1 VKQPVLVQKRYLK
14 AGRHVRLLDLR
25 VRIVAQLLDSGRAL
39 GPHAFASFS
48 KAEQAIGVIF
58 AIVSPV
64 TLCQSIYRGVRTKI
78 NACAADGSTFRAGLI
93 SKMVDLSNVRL
104 L

>member
-1 VKQPVLVQKRYLK
+1 VKQPPVLVQKRYLK

-39 GPHAFASFS
+39 GPHTFASFS

-64 TLCQSIYRGVRTKI
+64 TLCHLNRGVRTQKSTLVPLME
-78 NACAADGSTFRAGLI
+78 APSEQGSSPRW
-93 SKMVDLSNVRL
+93 
-104 L
+104 

>member
-1 VKQPVLVQKRYLK
+1 MKQPPVLVQKRYLK

-39 GPHAFASFS
+39 GPHTFASFS

-64 TLCQSIYRGVRTKI
+64 TLCQSIYRGVRTQKSTLVPLME
-78 NACAADGSTFRAGLI
+78 APSEQGSSPRW
-93 SKMVDLSNVRL
+93 
-104 L
+104 

>member
-1 VKQPVLVQKRYLK
+1 MLVQKTYLK

-39 GPHAFASFS
+39 GPHTFASFS

-58 AIVSPV
+58 AIVSPM
-64 TLCQSIYRGVRTKI
+64 TLCQSIYRGVRTQKSTLST
-78 NACAADGSTFRAGLI
+78 ADEEGTFRAGLI